1 MGKIRKVVI
10 PCAGLG
16 TRFLPVTKTYAKEML
31 PIIDEPNLQF
41 IVEECVESGIE
52 EIIVIVSDA
61 KPEIKEYFSR
71 NLNLEK
77 RLRKVGKHEEAE
89 LIKSIG
95 EMITI
100 TYVNQP
106 KPLGLGHAVLCAK
119 EAINGEDF
127 ALILGDDLV
136 YNPEDPAIGQLIREY
151 EKFDASIMGVQ
162 KVQHQETNKYGIIDI
177 KNKIS
182 DSLFEINKFVEKPKV
197 EDAPSDYAI
206 LGRYI
211 IKNSIFEELEHG
223 EKDGKGEYQLTSAL
237 ESLLKK
243 EKIYA
248 YTFEG
253 IRYDIGDKFGYVKA
267 IIDFSLRRDDL
278 KEKVSE
284 YIKNLNK

>member
-151 EKFDASIMGVQ
+151 EKFNASIMGVQ
-162 KVQHQETNKYGIIDI
+162 KVQHQETKKYGIIDI